1 MPTPASPWDHKEAQS
16 WVEMSWSLRLA
27 WCDFLLE
34 ALIHQGP
41 SSSFMSRSSNWSL
54 CHRHLGNLISLF
66 CTSTHL
72 SQYPMFLRELNICL
86 WDFGQ
91 NVKVFQSV
99 ATAST
104 FSASQS
110 CKEDSAV
117 VWSSKETTG
126 SSEVQS
132 SEDCGKWVLTQKSQQ
147 ILGAA
152 NWTCKKCS
160 CDKPDLCSSCVP
172 SCVPGHD
179 PVFISVL
186 DLSGPKPVARY
197 WDTKHMC
204 YPWTIQEGLRNQD
217 TEL

>member
-16 WVEMSWSLRLA
+16 WVEMSWSLRLV

-54 CHRHLGNLISLF
+54 CHKHLGNLISLF

-72 SQYPMFLRELNICL
+72 LQYPMFLRELNICL

-91 NVKVFQSV
+91 NVNVFQSV

-132 SEDCGKWVLTQKSQQ
+132 SEDCGKWVLTQKSQ
-147 ILGAA
+147 
-152 NWTCKKCS
+152 
-160 CDKPDLCSSCVP
+160 
-172 SCVPGHD
+172 
-179 PVFISVL
+179 
-186 DLSGPKPVARY
+186 
-197 WDTKHMC
+197 
-204 YPWTIQEGLRNQD
+204 
-217 TEL
+217 